1 MNKKIEF
8 EDDNGKKYT
17 LEYNREA
24 IEVMERQ
31 GFVAS
36 EMVKKPMTML
46 PLAFQGLFYK
56 NHKDVRK
63 SFIDECYDRFPNKME
78 LIEVIADMI
87 NQTYSELTDEEAKNK
102 KGNLTW
108 KIVG

>member
-8 EDDNGKKYT
+8 EDNGKKYV

-24 IEVMERQ
+24 IEIMERQ

-36 EMVKKPMTML
+36 EMVKRPMTML

-63 SFIDECYDRFPNKME
+63 SFIDECYNRFPNKSE
-78 LIEVIADMI
+78 LIEAIADMI
-87 NQTYSELTDEEAKNK
+87 SETYTSLTDENVDNE
-102 KGNLTW
+102 KGNLDW

>member
-8 EDDNGKKYT
+8 EDNGKKYV

-24 IEVMERQ
+24 IEIIEKQ

-36 EMVKKPMTML
+36 EMLKRPMTML

-63 SFIDECYDRFPNKME
+63 SFIDECYNRFPNKSE
-78 LIEVIADMI
+78 LIEAIANMI
-87 NQTYSELTDEEAKNK
+87 SETYNSLTDEDVDNE
-102 KGNLTW
+102 KGNLDW

>member
-8 EDDNGKKYT
+8 EDNGEKYI

-24 IEVMERQ
+24 IEIMERQ

-56 NHKDVRK
+56 NHKNVRK
-63 SFIDECYDRFPNKME
+63 SFIDECYDRFPNKNE
-78 LIEVIADMI
+78 LIEAIAEMI
-87 NQTYSELTDEEAKNK
+87 NETYESLTDENVKNE
-102 KGNLTW
+102 KGNLDW

>member
-8 EDDNGKKYT
+8 EDNGKKYV

-24 IEVMERQ
+24 IEIMERQ

-63 SFIDECYDRFPNKME
+63 SFIDECYNRFPNKSE
-78 LIEVIADMI
+78 LIEAIADMI
-87 NQTYSELTDEEAKNK
+87 SETYNSLTDENVDNE
-102 KGNLTW
+102 KGNLDW